1 MEEIKTIHSFIHS
14 FNMNESKLKRKGK
27 PKLLS
32 ELEQK
37 KSWSGS
43 QGKFAGHAKKRALD
57 LRNIEHLLL
66 GKPFVLMIQKLYHHV
81 YKLT

>member
-1 MEEIKTIHSFIHS
+1 MQSIMSVII
-14 FNMNESKLKRKGK
+14 NMNESKLKRKGK

-43 QGKFAGHAKKRALD
+43 QGKFAGHAKKKSP
-57 LRNIEHLLL
+57 
-66 GKPFVLMIQKLYHHV
+66 GPKKY
-81 YKLT
+81 